1 MQKLKVNL
9 ENCYGIT
16 KLQHEFDFSEKNV
29 ISLYAPNGSMKTSFA
44 KTFKD
49 YCSGKE
55 SKDQVNHDLQPIR
68 EIKDEADNDIE
79 CNQIFVI
86 EPYIQDYKC
95 DKIST
100 LLVNQ
105 ELKDKYE
112 KILRKIDLEKNS
124 LFSKLKQLSG
134 LTGRTITVESELVK
148 IFGNKSIFELL
159 LSLETIIDER
169 NEHNFSSIIYS
180 KIFEENVENFLI
192 TKDFKQ
198 QIKGYIERFTTL
210 MESSK
215 YLKKGFNH
223 SNASEIQ
230 KILKSSRFFKADHS
244 INLFNG
250 STNDVIKNEDD
261 LQAIINKELETVLND
276 PDIQKRFN
284 EIDGKLNTIK
294 LKEFRDYLFEN
305 KFILTELENLENFKK
320 EIWYS
325 YLVEQKVLFNN
336 LLDEYKVGKAEIE
349 SIIGQANTQKT
360 QWIEV
365 IDIFNERFS
374 VPFKLEL
381 TNQDDV
387 ILKREA
393 PNLEFKFHDKYQINE
408 PKSIGETE
416 LLGILS
422 QGERRAF
429 YLLNIIFEVRAR
441 QKSSQK
447 TIFIIDDIADSFDY
461 KNKYAIIAYLKDI
474 LDEPLFYQLILT
486 HNYDF
491 HRTVSSRLD
500 IHQRENK
507 LTTVK
512 TAKKITLV
520 EEEYQN
526 SPFLH
531 WKNNLCKDNA
541 MLIACIPFIRNLA
554 EYSGNSDDYKKLTS
568 LLHFKED
575 TNLFRISDL
584 ELIFKNI
591 LADKS
596 RLILPNRDNFVVN
609 LVEEICD
616 LLSLDEREVMQLEN
630 KVVLSIGIRLKAEIY
645 MVREIDDE
653 IFWKTIPKN
662 QTIELI
668 KRYKND
674 FPTKEP
680 EKAILEEV
688 NLMTPE
694 NIHLNSFMYEPILDM
709 SNEHLKRLYKDVK
722 TILQ

>member
-1 MQKLKVNL
+1 MQKLRVNL

-16 KLQHEFDFSEKNV
+16 KLQYEFNFSEKNA
-29 ISLYAPNGSMKTSFA
+29 ISLYAPNGTMKTSFA

-49 YCSGKE
+49 YCNDKE
-55 SKDQVNHDLQPIR
+55 SKDQVNLELQPIR
-68 EIKDEADNDIE
+68 EIKDETGSNIE

-86 EPYIQDYKC
+86 EPYIEDFKC
-95 DKIST
+95 DKMST

-105 ELKDKYE
+105 ELKDKYDE
-112 KILRKIDLEKNS
+112 ILRKIDLEKSN
-124 LFSKLKQLSG
+124 LLSKLKQLSE
-134 LTGRTITVESELVK
+134 LTGKTITVESELIK

-159 LSLETIIDER
+159 LGLETLINER
-169 NEHNFSSIIYS
+169 NEHSFSSIVYS
-180 KIFEENVENFLI
+180 KIFEEKVEKFLN
-192 TKDFKQ
+192 TKDFKK
-198 QIKGYIERFTTL
+198 QIKAYIERFTTL

-244 INLFNG
+244 LNLFNG
-250 STNDVIKNEDD
+250 STNDIIKNEDD

-284 EIDGKLNTIK
+284 EIDGKLTTIQ
-294 LKEFRDYLFEN
+294 LKEFRDYLFDN
-305 KFILTELENLENFKK
+305 KFILSELANLENFKK

-336 LLDEYKVGKAEIE
+336 LLNEYKVGKAEIE
-349 SIIGQANTQKT
+349 YIIGQANTQKT

-365 IDIFNERFS
+365 IDIFNKRFC

-381 TNQDDV
+381 TNQDNV
-387 ILKREA
+387 ILKSEE
-393 PNLEFKFHDKYQINE
+393 PNLEFIFCDEYQINA
-408 PKSIGETE
+408 PKNIGQTE

-474 LDEPLFYQLILT
+474 SDEPLFYQIILT

-491 HRTVSSRLD
+491 HRTVSSRLN
-500 IHQRENK
+500 IKRKNN
-507 LTTVK
+507 LNTVK
-512 TAKKITLV
+512 TVNGITIV
-520 EEEYQN
+520 EEKYQN
-526 SPFLH
+526 NPFLF
-531 WKNNLCKDNA
+531 WKNNLCKDDA
-541 MLIACIPFIRNLA
+541 MLIASVPFIRNLA
-554 EYSGNSDDYKKLTS
+554 EYSGNSDDHKKLAS
-568 LLHFKED
+568 LLHFKVE
-575 TNLFRISDL
+575 THSFRISDL
-584 ELIFKNI
+584 EVIFKNI
-591 LADKS
+591 LFDKPN
-596 RLILPNRDNFVVN
+596 LILPNRDNFVVN
-609 LVEEICD
+609 LINEICD
-616 LLSLDEREVMQLEN
+616 LLLLDDSEVMQLEN
-630 KVVLSIGIRLKAEIY
+630 KVVLSIGIRLKAEVY
-645 MVREIDDE
+645 MVKEINDQA
-653 IFWKTIPKN
+653 FWESISTY
-662 QTIELI
+662 QTIKLI
-668 KRYKND
+668 ERYKID
-674 FPTKEP
+674 FPTKKREI
-680 EKAILEEV
+680 AILEEV

-709 SNEHLKRLYKDVK
+709 SNEQLKRLYKDVK
-722 TILQ
+722 TIL

>member
-16 KLQHEFDFSEKNV
+16 KLQYEFDFSEKKA
-29 ISLYAPNGSMKTSFA
+29 ISLYAPNGTMKTSFA

-49 YCSGKE
+49 YCNNKE
-55 SKDQVNHDLQPIR
+55 SKDQVNLELQPIR
-68 EIKDEADNDIE
+68 EIQDETGSEIE
-79 CNQIFVI
+79 SNQIFVI
-86 EPYIQDYKC
+86 EPYIEDYKC

-105 ELKDKYE
+105 ELKDKYDE
-112 KILRKIDLEKNS
+112 ILRKIDSEKNN
-124 LFSKLKQLSG
+124 LLSKLKQLSG
-134 LTGRTITVESELVK
+134 LTGRTITVESELIK
-148 IFGNKSIFELL
+148 IFGNKSIFEILL
-159 LSLETIIDER
+159 GLEPLINER
-169 NEHNFSSIIYS
+169 NDHNFSSIIYS
-180 KIFEENVENFLI
+180 KIFEEKVEKFLN
-192 TKDFKQ
+192 TKDFKR
-198 QIKGYIERFTTL
+198 QIKAYIERFITL

-223 SNASEIQ
+223 SSATEIQ
-230 KILKSSRFFKADHS
+230 KILKSSRFFKAEHS
-244 INLFNG
+244 LNLFNG
-250 STNDVIKNEDD
+250 STNDIIKNEDD
-261 LQAIINKELETVLND
+261 LQAIINKELETVLSD

-284 EIDGKLNTIK
+284 EIDGKLTTIQ
-294 LKEFRDYLFEN
+294 LKEFRGYLFDN

-365 IDIFNERFS
+365 IDIFNKRFS
-374 VPFKLEL
+374 VPFKLKL

-387 ILKREA
+387 ILKREV
-393 PNLEFKFHDKYQINE
+393 PNLEFIFHDKYQINE

-422 QGERRAF
+422 QGERRAL

-461 KNKYAIIAYLKDI
+461 KNKYAIIEYLKDI
-474 LDEPLFYQLILT
+474 LDEPIFFQVILT
-486 HNYDF
+486 HNFDF
-491 HRTVSSRLD
+491 HRTVSGRLY
-500 IHQRENK
+500 IPRNNK
-507 LTTVK
+507 LNTLKTVNG
-512 TAKKITLV
+512 ITIIK
-520 EEEYQN
+520 EKYQKN
-526 SPFLH
+526 PFLT
-531 WKNNLCKDNA
+531 WKKNLCKDNA
-541 MLIACIPFIRNLA
+541 MLIASIPFIRNLA
-554 EYSGNSDDYKKLTS
+554 EYSGNLKECKKLTS
-568 LLHFKED
+568 LLHLKDD
-575 TNLFRISDL
+575 TGLLYVSDL
-584 ELIFKNI
+584 ETMFKTI
-591 LADKS
+591 LVDKPS
-596 RLILPNRDNFVVN
+596 LVLPNPEKLVIHLIDETCN
-609 LVEEICD
+609 LIASETSDDIE
-616 LLSLDEREVMQLEN
+616 LE
-630 KVVLSIGIRLKAEIY
+630 KKIVLSIGIRLKAEGY
-645 MVREIDDE
+645 MIKEINDE
-653 IFWKTIPKN
+653 VFWKTIDGN

-668 KRYKND
+668 NRYKIT
-674 FPTKEP
+674 FPTKER
-680 EKAILEEV
+680 EIAILEEV

-709 SNEHLKRLYKDVK
+709 SNEHLKRLYNDVK

>member
-1 MQKLKVNL
+1 
-9 ENCYGIT
+9 
-16 KLQHEFDFSEKNV
+16 
-29 ISLYAPNGSMKTSFA
+29 MKTSFA

-49 YCSGKE
+49 YCNDKE
-55 SKDQVNHDLQPIR
+55 SKDQVNLELQPIR
-68 EIKDEADNDIE
+68 EIKDETGNNIE

-86 EPYIQDYKC
+86 EPYVGDYKC
-95 DKIST
+95 NKMST

-105 ELKDKYE
+105 ELKDEYDE
-112 KILRKIDLEKNS
+112 ILRKIDLEKNN

-134 LTGRTITVESELVK
+134 LTGKAITVESELIK

-159 LSLETIIDER
+159 LDIENLINER
-169 NEHNFSSIIYS
+169 SEHNFSSVIYS
-180 KIFEENVENFLI
+180 KIFEEKVEKFLN
-192 TKDFKQ
+192 TKDFKK
-198 QIKGYIERFTTL
+198 QIKAYIERFTTL

-223 SNASEIQ
+223 SSASEIQ
-230 KILKSSRFFKADHS
+230 KLLKSSRFFKADHS
-244 INLFNG
+244 LNLFNG
-250 STNDVIKNEDD
+250 STNDIIKNEDD
-261 LQAIINKELETVLND
+261 LQAIINKELEIVLNN

-284 EIDGKLNTIK
+284 EIDGKLTTIQ
-294 LKEFRDYLFEN
+294 LKEFRDYLFDN

-349 SIIGQANTQKT
+349 YIIGQANTQKT

-365 IDIFNERFS
+365 IDIFNKRFC
-374 VPFKLEL
+374 VPFKLKL
-381 TNQDDV
+381 TNQDNV
-387 ILKREA
+387 ILKSEE
-393 PNLEFKFHDKYQINE
+393 PNLEFIFCDEYQINT
-408 PKSIGETE
+408 PKNIGQTE

-474 LDEPLFYQLILT
+474 LDEPLFYQIILT

-500 IHQRENK
+500 IKRKNN
-507 LTTVK
+507 LNTVK
-512 TAKKITLV
+512 TVNGITIV
-520 EEEYQN
+520 EEKYQN
-526 SPFLH
+526 NPFLF

-541 MLIACIPFIRNLA
+541 MLIASIPFIRNLA

-568 LLHFKED
+568 LLHFKVETD
-575 TNLFRISDL
+575 SFRISDL
-584 ELIFKNI
+584 EVVFKNI
-591 LADKS
+591 LVDKS
-596 RLILPNRDNFVVN
+596 SLILPNQDNFVVN
-609 LVEEICD
+609 LIDEICD
-616 LLSLDEREVMQLEN
+616 LISLDDSEVMQLEN
-630 KVVLSIGIRLKAEIY
+630 KVVLSIGIRLKAEVY
-645 MVREIDDE
+645 MVKKINDQA
-653 IFWKTIPKN
+653 FWENISTY
-662 QTIELI
+662 QTIRLI
-668 KRYKND
+668 ERYKID
-674 FPTKEP
+674 FPTKDLEIV
-680 EKAILEEV
+680 ILEEV

-709 SNEHLKRLYKDVK
+709 SNEQLKRLYKDVK